1 MRKAFLILF
10 STFIFFIFSISSVSA
25 VSKSKTLAPKC
36 EIGYNYIILSS
47 APDGSV
53 CLEDSYYQ
61 QLSPTIRNY
70 KSQIDSGT
78 DINTLLSE
86 IRSNMNS
93 ADQYSPDGQAGMM
106 YAIVLDRVKRYGEV
120 RCSIENQK
128 ASITIPSTGI
138 YLDNTLTPVCS
149 YPKPRTV
156 NANIFLNLSLSW
168 IDSSGETVLYRGS
181 G

>member
-10 STFIFFIFSISSVSA
+10 WTFIFFIFSINSVSA
-25 VSKSKTLAPKC
+25 ASKSKTLLLKC

-47 APDGSV
+47 APRGSL
-53 CLEDSYYQ
+53 CLSDNYYQ
-61 QLSPTIRNY
+61 QLSYTIRNY
-70 KSQIDSGT
+70 KAQIDSGT
-78 DINTLLSE
+78 DINTFLSE

-106 YAIVLDRVKRYGEV
+106 YAIVLDRVKRYGEL
-120 RCSIENQK
+120 RCNIENQK
-128 ASITIPSTGI
+128 ASISIPSTGI
-138 YLDNTLTPVCS
+138 YLSNTLTPVCS

-156 NANIFLNLSLSW
+156 SANISLTLSLSW
-168 IDSSGETVLYRGS
+168 IDPSGETVLYRGS